1 MRRRYARVGTS
12 RESNETFF
20 VFRVIARVPPTRSS
34 KLTVSNS
41 ARRPAADALLAIV
54 ANEWRE
60 MNTVNVATAWHRL
73 AKLSKQKQ
81 KRKRGASRFDARSD
95 ARMQILERLA
105 FQNVDAFDAMNLA
118 NVVWSLA
125 VLDHHAFNSSQRF
138 LRRACERIESAARRG
153 MAMPKYPP
161 ATDKT
166 FPSAQAVS
174 NCLWAF
180 TTMKHPLAHALASLL
195 VEITPKFIK
204 EFDPETE
211 AETRTDK
218 TCDDRRLGT
227 AAATETLSPKKKKK
241 PAAPLWRR
249 PSRTSSGVSG
259 RCAGTPGTRTWT
271 RSRARSRNTSH
282 TSSRR
287 S

>member
-1 MRRRYARVGTS
+1 
-12 RESNETFF
+12 
-20 VFRVIARVPPTRSS
+20 
-34 KLTVSNS
+34 
-41 ARRPAADALLAIV
+41 
-54 ANEWRE
+54 

-81 KRKRGASRFDARSD
+81 KQKRGASKALDARSD

-105 FQNVDAFDAMNLA
+105 FENVDAFDAMNLA

-180 TTMKHPLAHALASLL
+180 TT
-195 VEITPKFIK
+195 
-204 EFDPETE
+204 
-211 AETRTDK
+211 
-218 TCDDRRLGT
+218 
-227 AAATETLSPKKKKK
+227 
-241 PAAPLWRR
+241 
-249 PSRTSSGVSG
+249 
-259 RCAGTPGTRTWT
+259 
-271 RSRARSRNTSH
+271 
-282 TSSRR
+282 
-287 S
+287 